1 MIQLLSLSEEDAG
14 DDPFL
19 QFESWYRQY
28 KESGASNHNA
38 VFLGT
43 ASTRGQVSVR
53 TVFIKEYSV
62 EGFCFF
68 TNINS
73 KKAMHLAA
81 NPRAALLFYWPVHS
95 RQVRIEGEVSLL
107 PEEKAAEYFATRPR
121 ESQIGAWASAQSSVI
136 PDRKHL
142 ENRYELF
149 NQLFTGKPV
158 EKPSY
163 WGGYRLTPAFYE
175 FWQEREYRLHDRI
188 TYTKKNDEW
197 TRERLA
203 P

>member
-1 MIQLLSLSEEDAG
+1 MKQVFSFSEEEACE
-14 DDPFL
+14 DPFL

-28 KESGASNHNA
+28 IESGASNHNA

-43 ASTRGQVSVR
+43 ASAKGQVSVR
-53 TVFIKEYSV
+53 TVFVKEYGRD
-62 EGFCFF
+62 GFCFF

-73 KKAMHLAA
+73 RKAMHLAA
-81 NPRAALLFYWPVHS
+81 NPRAAMLFYWPVHA
-95 RQVRIEGEVSLL
+95 RQVRIEGDVSLL

-121 ESQIGAWASAQSSVI
+121 ESQIGAWASTQSSVI

-142 ENRYELF
+142 EGRYDLF
-149 NQLFTGKPV
+149 NQLFKGKPV

-163 WGGYRLTPAFYE
+163 WGGYMLTPNYYE

-188 TYTKKNDEW
+188 TYTRKKDEW
-197 TRERLA
+197 LKERLA